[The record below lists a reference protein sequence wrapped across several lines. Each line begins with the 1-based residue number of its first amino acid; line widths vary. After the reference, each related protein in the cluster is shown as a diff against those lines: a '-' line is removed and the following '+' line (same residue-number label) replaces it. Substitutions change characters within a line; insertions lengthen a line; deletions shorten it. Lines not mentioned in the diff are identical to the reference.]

1 MGAVNTLLR
10 DQQEARAEAAV
21 EAANKW
27 VDAARPMFMA
37 FFKLD
42 DINDDLRWC
51 RGIKEPTSADELGG
65 REAARHVWKAA
76 KAMREIIAGIRDD
89 FIADQMPP
97 QPAST
102 ATEEEWEER
111 DRFSDFVAEEVI
123 SVERAEKRMEREWN
137 EKEVA
142 RG

>member
-1 MGAVNTLLR
+1 MNAVNSLVR
-10 DQQEARAEAAV
+10 DQQEARAQAAV

-51 RGIKEPTSADELGG
+51 RAITDQNDYDERVG
-65 REAARHVWKAA
+65 REAASYVWKAA
-76 KAMREIIAGIRDD
+76 KALREIITGIRDD
-89 FIADQMPP
+89 FIADQSYKH
-97 QPAST
+97 PAQC

-111 DRFSDFVAEEVI
+111 DRLADFIGEETI
-123 SVERAEKRMEREWN
+123 SVDQAEKQMEREWN
-137 EKEVA
+137 A
-142 RG
+142 REAGK